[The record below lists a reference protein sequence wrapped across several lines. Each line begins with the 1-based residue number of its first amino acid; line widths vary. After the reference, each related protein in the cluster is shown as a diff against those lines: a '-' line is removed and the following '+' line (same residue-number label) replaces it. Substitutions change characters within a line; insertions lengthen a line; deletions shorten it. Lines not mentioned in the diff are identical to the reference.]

1 MRSKLELIIDEELQR
16 ISERIKSRVPEIVRS
31 SQEEFLQR
39 FQRHDPASSNVAE
52 GYFGE
57 SERCHLGDHI
67 GHLSS
72 NFDNGLAAQSPI
84 SKFFVQAPPIPYEQD
99 IHYLED
105 SIRGIAQER
114 VSWNLSSDSGYNSGM
129 SNDGL
134 GPNSI
139 NPLDTPQGLHN
150 LRLLGNIGTQ
160 ISPPG
165 NTAFGATDVASSVNN
180 PSLTQDAE
188 MAPPFNANHGSDH
201 AGPSYFGYPDG
212 AYM

>member
-1 MRSKLELIIDEELQR
+1 MRSKLELIIDEELRR

-39 FQRHDPASSNVAE
+39 FQHHDPASSSVAE

-57 SERCHLGDHI
+57 SERCHLGDHV
-67 GHLSS
+67 GQLSS
-72 NFDNGLAAQSPI
+72 NFDNGLMAQSSI
-84 SKFFVQAPPIPYEQD
+84 SKFYLQAPPIPHELD

-105 SIRGIAQER
+105 SVRDIAQER
-114 VSWNLSSDSGYNSGM
+114 ASSWNLSSDSGYNSGV

-134 GPNSI
+134 
-139 NPLDTPQGLHN
+139 QGLNN
-150 LRLLGNIGTQ
+150 LGLPGNIETQ

-180 PSLTQDAE
+180 PSLTEDAE
-188 MAPPFNANHGSDH
+188 MAPPFNVDHWSGH
-201 AGPSYFGYPDG
+201 AGSSYFCRPDG
-212 AYM
+212 AYMQL